1 MRQEGYYWVR
11 YGECDWSVAHYMNH
25 KDSDVHQWQIHD
37 YLGTVPETDMVEID
51 ERRIDRLPS
60 YLTIDISKYSE
71 KEIKI
76 IIDNIVDHKG
86 PIVLKNLEKLKNP

>member
-11 YGECDWSVAHYMNH
+11 QDEGWKIDMWHPDTQEFECHGSSLDESWF
-25 KDSDVHQWQIHD
+25 D
-37 YLGTVPETDMVEID
+37 EID
-51 ERRIDRLPS
+51 ERRIERLPV
-60 YLTIDISKYSE
+60 YFYIDISKYSE
-71 KEIKI
+71 KELKI